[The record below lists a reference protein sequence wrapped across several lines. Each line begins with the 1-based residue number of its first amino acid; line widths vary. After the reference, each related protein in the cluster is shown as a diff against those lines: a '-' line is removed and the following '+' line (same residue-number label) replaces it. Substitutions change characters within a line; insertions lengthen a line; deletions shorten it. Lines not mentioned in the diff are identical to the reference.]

1 MRKFNYLI
9 ASLLIVTTAISCDA
23 LVGDP
28 ELPIPL
34 EETLDNTGA
43 FLRVLSVESAGF
55 DVADLSTA
63 SYAFT
68 GELQDINNGNDVER
82 VDFFV
87 AYQPTDRTQPRVE
100 EPTNPIATYTAS
112 QFSVR
117 EASGLP
123 STSFSLTLNDILAYL
138 NLNLTDLS
146 LGDVMEIRW
155 VLVTKDGTEY
165 TNTDASPAVTGGF
178 YVSPYFARA
187 SVVQGI
193 PTTIFV
199 GDYTITQN
207 GPGSVFGGNI
217 FGDAAADADGVT
229 TITLEV
235 DPSNTLNGRIA
246 RDVCYLPVFGCFG
259 SDIPF
264 TFFRKQDFNAFTAVD
279 NWVSFSGTVD
289 LGLSC
294 GGPGLFFGSVPDE
307 AVSDFDVDDDSS
319 FNFTM
324 TDNRNAGCGGS
335 PVDVNFSAVKN

>member
-1 MRKFNYLI
+1 MRKFNYII

-34 EETLDNTGA
+34 DETLDNTGA

-55 DVADLSTA
+55 DVADLATA
-63 SYAFT
+63 AYAFT
-68 GELQDINNGNDVER
+68 GELQDINNGNDVTK

-87 AYQPTDRTQPRVE
+87 GYVSADRSTTVA
-100 EPTNPIATYTAS
+100 EPGSPIKTYTPD

-123 STSFSLTLNDILAYL
+123 STSFSLTLNEILAYL
-138 NLNLTDLS
+138 SLGLGDLNL
-146 LGDVMEIRW
+146 GDNFEIRW
-155 VLVTKDGTEY
+155 VLTTTDGTEY
-165 TNTDASPAVTGGF
+165 TNKDASPAVTGGF

-207 GPGSVFGGNI
+207 GPGSIFGGNI
-217 FGDAAADADGVT
+217 FGDGGGDGDGST

-246 RDVCYLPVFGCFG
+246 RDVCYLPVFGCFA

-264 TFFRKQDFNAFTAVD
+264 TFFRKQDFNAFTAAD
-279 NWVSFSGTVD
+279 NWVSTSGQVD

-294 GGPGLFFGSVPDE
+294 GGPGLFFNSVESE
-307 AVSDFDVDDDSS
+307 AVSNFDVDDDSA
-319 FNFTM
+319 FDFTM
-324 TDNRNAGCGGS
+324 TDNSSAGCGGS
-335 PVDVNFSAVKN
+335 PIDVNFSAAKTN